1 MPVAAALL
9 ALAYVGGGIAAEG
22 DHPGVLLALHVALML
37 TAFAGFTVAAGLS
50 GLFLWHERR
59 LKRRQATILRLRVP
73 PLDALERLSTR
84 AVAVSL
90 LALTIGIGLGLVSYA
105 IDGGS
110 FDLAMAVTTAAW
122 GMYGGFLVLR
132 RAGGLHGRRAA
143 YLNLVGLALVAVTLT
158 VTHFA

>member
-1 MPVAAALL
+1 
-9 ALAYVGGGIAAEG
+9 
-22 DHPGVLLALHVALML
+22 
-37 TAFAGFTVAAGLS
+37 
-50 GLFLWHERR
+50 
-59 LKRRQATILRLRVP
+59 
-73 PLDALERLSTR
+73 
-84 AVAVSL
+84 
-90 LALTIGIGLGLVSYA
+90 VSYA